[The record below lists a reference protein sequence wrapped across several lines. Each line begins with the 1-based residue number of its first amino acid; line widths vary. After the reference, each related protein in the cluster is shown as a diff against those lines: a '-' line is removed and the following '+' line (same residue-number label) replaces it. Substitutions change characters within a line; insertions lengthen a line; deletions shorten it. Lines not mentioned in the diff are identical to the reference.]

1 MMAGNIIWYIT
12 MFGCAALFVGIGIY
26 AKKLEKPMWF
36 WSGSTVDPATI
47 TDVKAYNLENS
58 RMWICYSVWYWIAG
72 FAWIW
77 NAAAALTV
85 DLKLALGEAAVA
97 LVLYL
102 YTRRTNRIRRQGI
115 LQYIDTVTGSVDSVW
130 WAFLIAEMF
139 SLLLTGIFFTR
150 VYNNVIRKL

>member
-1 MMAGNIIWYIT
+1 MMAGDIIWYIT

-58 RMWICYSVWYWIAG
+58 RMWMWYSVWYWIAG

-77 NAAAALTV
+77 SGAAALTV
-85 DLKLALGEAAVA
+85 LMLGCSVGIVLLVRRYLKIEKK
-97 LVLYL
+97 YKK
-102 YTRRTNRIRRQGI
+102 
-115 LQYIDTVTGSVDSVW
+115 TG
-130 WAFLIAEMF
+130 
-139 SLLLTGIFFTR
+139 T
-150 VYNNVIRKL
+150 